1 MAAYHTCATCGRPFE
16 RRSPAHRHC
25 GACEKH
31 GRAYRSPTTRA
42 QNSEYRRNRARILA
56 GSPVC
61 AYCPRPATTA
71 DHIVPVSKGGS
82 NKLANLAPCCASC
95 NRAKS
100 NRDDWQPL
108 RDDAVPEP
116 RRTTPG
122 LI

>member
-1 MAAYHTCATCGRPFE
+1 MRQ
-16 RRSPAHRHC
+16 RRREAEGIAGLQPARH
-25 GACEKH
+25 AVH
-31 GRAYRSPTTRA
+31 LQFQHAL
-42 QNSEYRRNRARILA
+42 QHRARILA